1 MTNLDAQVLQERSD
15 ATEVVKLEVD
25 ILAQEVVVQDVVE
38 QNVVV
43 RLGNLLV
50 RVVCVTVFRV
60 QEMPELEPEVKLF
73 EHTKMKNGEEYF
85 CFEMEI
91 F

>member
-15 ATEVVKLEVD
+15 ATEVIKLEVD

-60 QEMPELEPEVKLF
+60 
-73 EHTKMKNGEEYF
+73 
-85 CFEMEI
+85 
-91 F
+91 